1 MVYSK
6 YLNFLHP
13 NTKKL
18 IHFFYYR
25 SRYLIFYIL
34 IGVISIIFELQ
45 IRSFLIK
52 FSIDQFQSSIISL
65 VVSITAAFF
74 LNIKF
79 NFKIQ
84 KKKLKE
90 SFFFFFLISTIS
102 LFIQFILKLNFNL
115 TNNYDLDRIIISG
128 SCFIIFYFLHKKI
141 SFKDYVKVGVAI
153 YANGVEDINKIYKKI
168 GPYPDFIHVDIV
180 DETFKKDVPKIKS
193 YKLEIIKALWPN
205 KIVQVHIMSKYPSR
219 WIEVVK
225 PYADKIFFSL

>member
-84 KKKLKE
+84 KK
-90 SFFFFFLISTIS
+90 
-102 LFIQFILKLNFNL
+102 N
-115 TNNYDLDRIIISG
+115 
-128 SCFIIFYFLHKKI
+128 
-141 SFKDYVKVGVAI
+141 
-153 YANGVEDINKIYKKI
+153 
-168 GPYPDFIHVDIV
+168 
-180 DETFKKDVPKIKS
+180 
-193 YKLEIIKALWPN
+193 
-205 KIVQVHIMSKYPSR
+205 
-219 WIEVVK
+219 
-225 PYADKIFFSL
+225 